1 MIEYLARPHR
11 IFGAVGILVVLMA
24 AGALAAEDYVVR
36 DRSGKVVERVEPL
49 YPRSNTLVRRDNAG
63 RRLGTIE
70 INKDGSS
77 VYRDK
82 VGRREK
88 TTERR

>member
-1 MIEYLARPHR
+1 MLSGLA
-11 IFGAVGILVVLMA
+11 ILTILLA
-24 AGALAAEDYVVR
+24 AGATAAQDHVVR
-36 DRSGKVVERVEPL
+36 DRSGKVIERVEPL
-49 YPRSNTLVRRDNAG
+49 YPGSSTFVRRDSAG

-82 VGRREK
+82 AGRREK